1 MTLGSW
7 LKAATSWGAKRKMMS
22 PMTSTA
28 ATEQS
33 RPKRMPSFTR
43 SSFWAPMFWEM
54 KVAMAMEK
62 AVTGKKAKP
71 STLA

>member
-1 MTLGSW
+1 
-7 LKAATSWGAKRKMMS
+7 MS

-28 ATEQS
+28 ATEQI